1 MRKQWVFDGIAW
13 GVIMYVLMTFIVPI
27 IGIDDSPITLE
38 KSLIS
43 IPVWLLGGLL
53 FGFVMQKIN
62 TKYPKKQNKDGK

>member
-43 IPVWLLGGLL
+43 K
-53 FGFVMQKIN
+53 KII
-62 TKYPKKQNKDGK
+62 